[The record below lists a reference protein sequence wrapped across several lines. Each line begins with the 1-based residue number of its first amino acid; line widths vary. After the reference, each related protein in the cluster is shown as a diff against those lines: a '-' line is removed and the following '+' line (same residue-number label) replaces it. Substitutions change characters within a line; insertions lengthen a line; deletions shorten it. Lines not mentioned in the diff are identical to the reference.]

1 MSLLNRHLLHA
12 TSGPFLFGFFVAT
25 FVLIIDI
32 LYRFVELF
40 VSKGVPF
47 TMALEVLFLSLGH
60 TFALSVPMAVLIGVL
75 MGIGQLAADSE
86 ITAMK
91 ASGVGLAKILKPLL
105 GGALLITLSMTAYN
119 HYIFP
124 HSNHRLAN
132 LLYDIHHTRPMM
144 EIREQMFTEITP
156 EFTIFVETK
165 DDITNEITG
174 VIILQREDP
183 TAKAPTMTTAERG
196 RIVPMH
202 SIDALKIE
210 LEDGEI
216 HELPDADDLT
226 RYNITRFQR
235 HIILKKNVKRDFQDS
250 QRTSR
255 GDREM
260 DLTQL
265 LAAAR
270 EQRANRD
277 NAMSANLKTARE
289 LAERQWTLLSP
300 PGRLDRITRPGRT
313 TGSIPVN
320 ERRTML
326 RSTRHEVE
334 RVSRSNGFQ
343 RNVLLN
349 YEKRENAYMVEFH
362 KKFAIPFA
370 CMVFVLL
377 GLPMAVTTA
386 RSGKGV
392 SMGVALGVYLVYYLF
407 LVGGEKMADRGR
419 LDPALAMWMA
429 NIVLT
434 IVGVLVFTRTVREGS
449 LLPARWLPA
458 PRQQDQKINRDTTP

>member
-1 MSLLNRHLLHA
+1 MSLLNRHLLRA
-12 TSGPFLFGFFVAT
+12 TSGPFIFGFLVAT

-40 VSKGVPF
+40 ISKGVPF

-60 TFALSVPMAVLIGVL
+60 TFALSIPMAVLIGIL
-75 MGIGQLAADSE
+75 MGIGQLAADHE

-91 ASGVGLAKILKPLL
+91 ASGIGLVRILKPLI
-105 GGALLITLSMTAYN
+105 GGAFVITLSLTAYN
-119 HYIFP
+119 HFIFP

-156 EFTIFVETK
+156 EFTIFVENK
-165 DDITNEITG
+165 NDLTNEIEG
-174 VIILQREDP
+174 VIILQRDG
-183 TAKAPTMTTAERG
+183 TSNKAPTMTTAERG
-196 RIVPMH
+196 WLIPLH
-202 SIDALKIE
+202 ESDALKIE
-210 LEDGEI
+210 LENGEI
-216 HELPDADDLT
+216 HDLPEAKDLS
-226 RYNITRFQR
+226 RYNITRFEH
-235 HIILKKNVKRDFQDS
+235 HIIYKKNVERDFQDS

-270 EQRANRD
+270 EQKNNRE
-277 NAMSANLKTARE
+277 NAILSNLKTATD
-289 LAERQWTLLSP
+289 LAARQWRLLDP
-300 PGRLDRITRPGRT
+300 KERLDRITRPGQTEGR
-313 TGSIPVN
+313 IPVN
-320 ERRTML
+320 QRRMML
-326 RSTRHEVE
+326 RATHNEID
-334 RVSRSNGFQ
+334 RVTRSNGFQ
-343 RNVLLN
+343 RSVLLN
-349 YEKRENAYMVEFH
+349 YEKRENSYMVEFH

-377 GLPMAVTTA
+377 GLPMAVTA
-386 RSGKGV
+386 SRSGKGV

-429 NIVLT
+429 NIVLSIFGT
-434 IVGVLVFTRTVREGS
+434 FAFVRTVREGS
-449 LLPARWLPA
+449 LLPTGWLLS
-458 PRQQDQKINRDTTP
+458 KIRPTKEQNRNETS